1 MTLRIGQIALHSKD
15 KKILASFLSELLD
28 MEISLSGDAIRLTN
42 DSFNII
48 IIEDQELSGKNS
60 MVIDFFTDSFDELQ
74 GLIQKVEFIKYR
86 YRITFVTDEGKVLED
101 VKIHNVGHLHYF
113 FLSDTDGRRWKFS
126 YREPN
131 APLVNPFVK

>member
-15 KKILASFLSELLD
+15 NKTLASFLSELLD
-28 MEISLSGDAIRLTN
+28 MEISFSGEAVRLSN
-42 DSFNII
+42 ENFSII
-48 IIEDQELSGKNS
+48 IIEDKNMTGKNS

-126 YREPN
+126 YRDAN

>member
-1 MTLRIGQIALHSKD
+1 MSLRIGQLALHSRD
-15 KKILASFLSELLD
+15 KNTLASFLSELLD
-28 MEISLSGDAIRLTN
+28 MEMSLSGEAIRLEN
-42 DSFNII
+42 DEFNLI
-48 IIEDQELSGKNS
+48 IIEDPNMSLSTS
-60 MVIDFFTDSFDELQ
+60 MVVDFFTDSFNELK

-86 YRITFVTDEGKVLED
+86 YRITFVTNEGKVLDD

-126 YREPN
+126 WRAAK

>member
-15 KKILASFLSELLD
+15 NKTLASFLSELLD
-28 MEISLSGDAIRLTN
+28 MEISFSGEAVRLSN
-42 DSFNII
+42 ENFNII
-48 IIEDQELSGKNS
+48 IIEDQNMSGKNS

-86 YRITFVTDEGKVLED
+86 YRITFVSDEGKVLED

-126 YREPN
+126 YRETKTPV
-131 APLVNPFVK
+131 VNPFVK